1 MEGVPGDG
9 WQVDADGQHHG
20 GHLAQGGEP
29 TSALGHAG
37 HGHQRHAVHDPHS
50 RAMAAS
56 THPPPSRRRF
66 VDAWEFSTF
75 KKRSACR
82 DCDWQHDMLPPTPFW
97 VRKNDLKN
105 QKIMKIMKNIKI
117 SKILKMKHEKK
128 KKQKRENVQ
137 KRKMKKMRRAGAQT
151 QKKN

>member
-1 MEGVPGDG
+1 MMDG
-9 WQVDADGQHHG
+9 KWDADSQHHG

-56 THPPPSRRRF
+56 THLPPSRRRF

-75 KKRSACR
+75 KKAVSMQRLRLAAR
-82 DCDWQHDMLPPTPFW
+82 HAAADAVLGE
-97 VRKNDLKN
+97 
-105 QKIMKIMKNIKI
+105 
-117 SKILKMKHEKK
+117 EK
-128 KKQKRENVQ
+128 
-137 KRKMKKMRRAGAQT
+137 
-151 QKKN
+151 